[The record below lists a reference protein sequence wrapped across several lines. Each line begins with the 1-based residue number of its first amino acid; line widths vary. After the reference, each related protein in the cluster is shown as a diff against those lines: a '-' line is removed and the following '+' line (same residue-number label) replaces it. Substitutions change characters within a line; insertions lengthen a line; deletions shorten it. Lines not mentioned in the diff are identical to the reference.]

1 MSILIILFLS
11 LFLDL
16 PVTTKF
22 DSPFGI
28 RYTFTLKDAIDAC
41 PEYIVPMETFKA
53 MAKELGLEFILE
65 APLPEFF
72 ETYSQVPEYEQLM
85 HRMNIVDG
93 DSLAMSPEEV
103 EVAGKSVDMY
113 LNSNLFSLSM

>member
-1 MSILIILFLS
+1 
-11 LFLDL
+11 
-16 PVTTKF
+16 
-22 DSPFGI
+22 
-28 RYTFTLKDAIDAC
+28 
-41 PEYIVPMETFKA
+41 
-53 MAKELGLEFILE
+53 MAKQLGLEFILE

-113 LNSNLFSLSM
+113 LNSNLFPTPLSLFLSM